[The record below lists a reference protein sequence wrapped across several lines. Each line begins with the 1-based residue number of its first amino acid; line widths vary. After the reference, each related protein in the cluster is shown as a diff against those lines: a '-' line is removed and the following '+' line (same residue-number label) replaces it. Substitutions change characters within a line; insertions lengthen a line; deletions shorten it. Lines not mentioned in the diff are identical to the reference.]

1 MMGLGTAFK
10 KVYGEVLAPYGYKK
24 VKEGKPY
31 LVRVVS
37 DEIIHVISCVPCPP
51 YGSNKEYMIC
61 GGAATVYRKQMDF
74 SCHPAC
80 HDWLTNNL
88 DICLKTTDRKYSVEL
103 CKEFISAY
111 PPNDE
116 ERLLKSMWES
126 VEQTKEYLLP
136 VLEKVTD
143 LRSCIDYYHK
153 IRPADIPCYFEDN
166 LVVRDM
172 GGASSD
178 WLSFVKIFTFEEFR
192 EIKQAIY
199 DGYMEEYKEK
209 IKNNELT
216 DTDKRNIEWYNNK
229 LNRELTGF
237 EKWTKDPVL
246 YKKLL
251 DEMDTR
257 KAENIEKLRS
267 YGIEI

>member
-10 KVYGEVLAPYGYKK
+10 KVYGEVLEPYGYKK
-24 VKEGKPY
+24 VKGGKPY

-51 YGSNKEYMIC
+51 YSSNKEYMIC
-61 GGAATVYRKQMDF
+61 GGAATVYRKRMDF
-74 SCHPAC
+74 SCHPAF
-80 HDWLTNNL
+80 HHWLTNNL
-88 DICLKTTDRKYSVEL
+88 DICLETTNRKYSVEL

-111 PPNDE
+111 PKNDE
-116 ERLLKSMWES
+116 ARLLKSMWES

-143 LRSCIDYYHK
+143 LRRCIDFYHK
-153 IRPADIPCYFEDN
+153 FCPAEITCYFEDGFG
-166 LVVRDM
+166 VGTM
-172 GGASSD
+172 GGDNSD
-178 WLSFVKIFTFEEFR
+178 WLSYIKVFGFDEFR
-192 EIKQAIY
+192 DLQQSIY

-216 DTDKRNIEWYNNK
+216 ETDKFNIEWHNNRLDK
-229 LNRELTGF
+229 DLTGF
-237 EKWTKDPVL
+237 EKWTKNPVL

-251 DEMDTR
+251 DEMEIR
-257 KAENIEKLRS
+257 KAENIEKLRC
-267 YGIEI
+267 YGLEI